1 MLHILSS
8 LLLFLPPPQNNTL
21 QDLRGEKKEIEPFGR
36 VFKPCSL
43 LNCQAVSL
51 HWCISTLC
59 DWCPFHPASLLSAQD
74 FFIFAFV
81 PVLGIEPRTSPK
93 ELYRLSTLLCLWNF
107 HTTLFRRMQIKHLQ
121 IVSRKKIYFQTI
133 LSCHNLPFIKDRNKD
148 YILIRWSA
156 CLFLHSVD
164 SHLNIW
170 YFQMQISFNIFHCWS
185 MFSSYDHQCWK
196 QWFT

>member
-1 MLHILSS
+1 MIFKHGQQGFTSPWRAHLRCCI
-8 LLLFLPPPQNNTL
+8 FCLPCCCFSPHPKITL
-21 QDLRGEKKEIEPFGR
+21 YKIWEGEKKEIEPFGR

-59 DWCPFHPASLLSAQD
+59 HWCRFHPASLLSAQD

-121 IVSRKKIYFQTI
+121 IVSRKEIYFQTI

-148 YILIRWSA
+148 YILIRWM
-156 CLFLHSVD
+156 CLFV
-164 SHLNIW
+164 
-170 YFQMQISFNIFHCWS
+170 
-185 MFSSYDHQCWK
+185 
-196 QWFT
+196 FT